1 MSSHRATALRRGS
14 WDYEFL
20 PSRGVRCQYLVWGSQ
35 KEFKVVVRLCGAEFS
50 LYAPRPVAQSH
61 PKSENTGYENH
72 PTFYYLTR
80 IQTQKLILLINESDI
95 VLIER

>member
-1 MSSHRATALRRGS
+1 MSSYRATTLRRGS

-20 PSRGVRCQYLVWGSQ
+20 SSRGVRCQYPAWGSQ
-35 KEFKVVVRLCGAEFS
+35 KEFNVIIRLYGVEFS
-50 LYAPRPVAQSH
+50 LYTPRPVAQSH
-61 PKSENTGYENH
+61 PKSKNTGYENH

-80 IQTQKLILLINESDI
+80 IQIQKLILLINKNNI